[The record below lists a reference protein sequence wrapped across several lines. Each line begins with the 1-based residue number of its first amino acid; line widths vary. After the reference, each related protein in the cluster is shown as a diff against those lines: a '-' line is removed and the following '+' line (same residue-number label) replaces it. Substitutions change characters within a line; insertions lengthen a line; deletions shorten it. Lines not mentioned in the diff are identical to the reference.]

1 MFRIGIFELA
11 LSCGLIFLVIVI
23 PIIVARYYARV
34 DKRLKNIE
42 NKLDKKKE

>member
-11 LSCGLIFLVIVI
+11 LSCGLIFLVIII

-42 NKLDKKKE
+42 NKLDKKK

>member
-1 MFRIGIFELA
+1 MFRIGIFELG
-11 LSCGLIFLVIVI
+11 LTCGLLFLVIII

-42 NKLDKKKE
+42 NKIDKNKQ